1 MGFGPICERKA
12 MAVAKAAK
20 DASSQAVQ
28 AHMKQGLPLAPGM
41 EIAYVVKDAR
51 KWEVG
56 SSKNE
61 QHPS

>member
-1 MGFGPICERKA
+1 
-12 MAVAKAAK
+12 
-20 DASSQAVQ
+20 
-28 AHMKQGLPLAPGM
+28 M
-41 EIAYVVKDAR
+41 EIAYMVKDAR